1 MKIPITREGFERLKR
16 ERDELLGRKRP
27 EILKAIEE
35 ARAQGDLSENAEY
48 DAAKEE
54 YQLLV
59 KKIAELDEMLE
70 KCTIV
75 EHNGCCEKIGFGCT
89 VKLKNLGTEEIVSY
103 RIVGPYESDVK
114 SGKISITSPLGKA
127 LLGKQVGDE
136 VKFVA
141 PSGEKTYEIL
151 EIV

>member
-1 MKIPITREGFERLKR
+1 MKIPITKEGFERLKKER
-16 ERDELLGRKRP
+16 EELISKKRP

-35 ARAQGDLSENAEY
+35 ARAHGDLSENAEY

-59 KKIAELDEMLE
+59 KKIAELDEMIE
-70 KCTIV
+70 KCVVV
-75 EHNGCCEKIGFGCT
+75 EHNGCCEKVGFGCT
-89 VKLKNLGTEEIVSY
+89 VKLKNLETDEIVNY

-114 SGKISITSPLGKA
+114 AGKISITSPLGKA
-127 LLGKQVGDE
+127 LLGREVGEE

-141 PSGEKTYEIL
+141 PSGEKIYEIL